1 MPAAFSLLTVD
12 ASCSPFAPREFSTAS
27 DVTKNVA
34 GNCQPRKIPRFDDLP
49 FGGKRISLQPSVSKL
64 RARNVLVIN
73 KLRHLPLDPSVHPMA
88 RKRERDM
95 RINLESVKGSF
106 AAVAQKAKV
115 RKGMLTIIAVF
126 FVLQIYFVRE
136 LLAAELLFGMGF
148 AVLFVMGLIFYFI
161 GMIGE
166 RGLELGEAGVRMI
179 ASTTRRGIEGME
191 YVNRKA
197 FRNAGSESAQ

>member
-1 MPAAFSLLTVD
+1 
-12 ASCSPFAPREFSTAS
+12 
-27 DVTKNVA
+27 
-34 GNCQPRKIPRFDDLP
+34 
-49 FGGKRISLQPSVSKL
+49 
-64 RARNVLVIN
+64 
-73 KLRHLPLDPSVHPMA
+73 
-88 RKRERDM
+88 M
-95 RINLESVKGSF
+95 RVNLESMKASF

-126 FVLQIYFVRE
+126 FVLQIYFVRK

>member
-1 MPAAFSLLTVD
+1 
-12 ASCSPFAPREFSTAS
+12 
-27 DVTKNVA
+27 
-34 GNCQPRKIPRFDDLP
+34 
-49 FGGKRISLQPSVSKL
+49 
-64 RARNVLVIN
+64 
-73 KLRHLPLDPSVHPMA
+73 
-88 RKRERDM
+88 M
-95 RINLESVKGSF
+95 RVNLESVKASF

-115 RKGMLTIIAVF
+115 RKGMLTVAAVF

-191 YVNRKA
+191 YANRKA
-197 FRNAGSESAQ
+197 FREPGSESAR